1 MRIYIHQLFKK
12 LIKKSSHSFSF
23 SSFLLFLLFTTGCV
37 KTNPPP
43 QIKKGPFKV
52 AQIKIPGGDL
62 LKIKLAINLEEQVR
76 GLSGIRDHQFN
87 KNEGL
92 LFFYLKTNIRK
103 FWMPN
108 TFFPLDIFYLDK
120 KMKVLDIV
128 RNLPFHPGYNE
139 PPPIPRAKP
148 VISRHVLEMR
158 SDSPLSKRIKKGD
171 QLEFISQFSLSEIES
186 KIRL

>member
-23 SSFLLFLLFTTGCV
+23 FLLFLLFTAGCV
-37 KTNPPP
+37 ITTPPP
-43 QIKKGPFKV
+43 QTKKGPFKV

-62 LKIKLAINLEEQVR
+62 FKIKLAINLEEQIR
-76 GLSGIRDHQFN
+76 GLSGTRSHQFN
-87 KNEGL
+87 SNEGL
-92 LFFYLKTNIRK
+92 LFFYLETNIRK

-128 RNLPFHPGYNE
+128 RDLPFHPGYNE

-158 SDSPLSKRIKKGD
+158 SDSPLSKKIKKGD